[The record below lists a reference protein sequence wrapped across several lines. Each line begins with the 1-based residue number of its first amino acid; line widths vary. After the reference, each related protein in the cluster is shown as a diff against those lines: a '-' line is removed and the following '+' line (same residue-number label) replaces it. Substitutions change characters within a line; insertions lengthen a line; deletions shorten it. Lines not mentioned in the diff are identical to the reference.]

1 VISTPG
7 WSEIV
12 ETTEEGRAEAAWS
25 VEPVAGREMQLT
37 ICLRERT
44 RVRERGGKGE
54 REVPAAGEPDSNVRE
69 RSKRS
74 RAAWETIV
82 RSVSGG

>member
-7 WSEIV
+7 RSEIV

-37 ICLRERT
+37 IYFEREN
-44 RVRERGGKGE
+44 KGE
-54 REVPAAGEPDSNVRE
+54 RERGEGRE
-69 RSKRS
+69 GGTCS
-74 RAAWETIV
+74 R
-82 RSVSGG
+82 